1 MTKAVPFNPYAM
13 YEVNEDLETAG
24 VWLVDPFSRMR
35 VARAG
40 GKNTKFQSLYEALTK
55 PFRRAIETKTLPKE
69 QDMALSRE
77 LYAKACVVNW
87 SVAEVEMV
95 KGKPV
100 AKKDEHGEV
109 IWQDGMMHD
118 PETFEVVPMS
128 WQMVVK
134 TFELKPE
141 LYTYIVQRANDVTV
155 YRDEDGDE
163 IDVKN

>member
-1 MTKAVPFNPYAM
+1 MTKAAAFNPFAT

-40 GKNTKFQSLYEALTK
+40 GKNTKFATLYEALTK
-55 PFRRAIETKTLPKE
+55 PFRRAIDTKTLPKE
-69 QDMALSRE
+69 QDTALSRE

-87 SVAEVEMV
+87 SVADTEVV
-95 KGKPV
+95 KGKVV
-100 AKKDEHGEV
+100 AKRDDNGDV
-109 IWQDGMMHD
+109 IWLDGFMHD
-118 PETFEVVPMS
+118 PETFEVVPFT
-128 WQMVVK
+128 WQTVVRV
-134 TFELKPE
+134 FEAMPE
-141 LYTYIVQRANDVTV
+141 LYTYVVQRANDVTT